1 MKDLNNGELYFSNAK
16 YRRYYQRYLQIL
28 HAISVNRF
36 EWVGLPDEIVPQF
49 IEEQLFWRGE
59 VVFFKDD
66 VLNKYAVMRTALGGS
81 IDIYDTPNKR
91 TAYAQN
97 YIEHLNKKNSVLIKD
112 NTINYPLVDI
122 AVMYAESLA
131 NMRMTRDINIYAQ
144 RTPVV
149 VSTSENT
156 RLSSKNTM
164 KMYNDFVPVIE
175 IKDTFKG
182 VDGLKVL
189 DLKPPKVFDDLRV
202 EMREEISDFCTI
214 IGVDNLAGQKKERL
228 VSDEVYQQSNVV
240 QINRHNYLSVRER
253 AAEQISRLFGL
264 KVSVKYVGGQYFSN
278 GEFDE
283 YTDVSRET
291 RKEVE

>member
-1 MKDLNNGELYFSNAK
+1 MKDLNNGEKYFSNAK

-36 EWVGLPDEIVPQF
+36 EWFGLPDEIVPQF

-66 VLNKYAVMRTALGGS
+66 VLNKYAVMRTALGGN
-81 IDIYDTPNKR
+81 IDIYDTPNNR

-97 YIEHLNKKNSVLIKD
+97 YIEQLNKKNSILIKD

-144 RTPVV
+144 RTPVI

-156 RLSSKNTM
+156 RLSTKNTM

-182 VDGLKVL
+182 IDGLKVL
-189 DLKPPKVFDDLRV
+189 DLKPPKVFDDLRA

-214 IGVDNLAGQKKERL
+214 IGIDNLAGQKKERL
-228 VSDEVYQQSNVV
+228 VSDEVYQQSNLV

-253 AAEQISRLFGL
+253 AAEQINRMFGL
-264 KVSVKYVGGQYFSN
+264 DVSVKYTGGQYFSN

-283 YTDVSRET
+283 YTDHTRET
-291 RKEVE
+291 REGVE